1 MIRTDEFSERL
12 RHQAVRLDSRELL
25 IARLEGSDQES
36 DLTVPPNCGG
46 AGRIRHFHRRTRDG
60 WPDNPLPIDPACAF
74 LGLPGGADRI
84 EAQVFQNAA
93 CNWRC
98 WYCFVPFALLSADDK
113 RGEWLTAEALVARYL
128 GEADPP
134 AVIDLTGG
142 QPDLVPEWVPW
153 MIGAVT
159 SAGIA
164 SSVYLWSDDNLSN
177 DYFFRHLS
185 PREQRQVAEFP
196 GYGRVC
202 CFKGFDSASF
212 SFNTKAHPDLFD
224 RQFDLFGRLLETGM
238 DLYAYATFTAPETD
252 GVETAMSRFVDR
264 LQGIAEGLPLR
275 VVPLEI
281 EEYGPVVFRM
291 KDAHH
296 TAMGVQHTA
305 IDAWNS
311 ELERRFTSDERRVPI
326 HQVTIARRG

>member
-1 MIRTDEFSERL
+1 MIATDEFSARL
-12 RHQAVRLDSRELL
+12 RQRAVRLDSRELL
-25 IARLEGSDQES
+25 IATLKGSNQEG
-36 DLTVPPNCGG
+36 DLTVPPNCDGV
-46 AGRIRHFHRRTRDG
+46 GRIRHFHRRTRDG
-60 WPDNPLPIDPACAF
+60 WPDNPLPIDPARSF
-74 LGLPGGADRI
+74 LGLGDCSDEI
-84 EAQVFQNAA
+84 EAQAFQNAA

-98 WYCFVPFALLSADDK
+98 WYCFVPFALLSADEK
-113 RGEWLTAEALVARYL
+113 RGEWLTAETLVERYL
-128 GEADPP
+128 GDANRPP
-134 AVIDLTGG
+134 VIDLTGG

-153 MIGAVT
+153 MIEAIM
-159 SAGIA
+159 SAGLA

-185 PREQRQVAEFP
+185 PGEQRRVAEYP

-202 CFKGFDSASF
+202 CFKGFNSESF

-224 RQFDLFGRLLETGM
+224 RQFELFGRLLDTGM
-238 DLYAYATFTAPETD
+238 DLYAYATFTAPSAD
-252 GVETAMSRFVDR
+252 GVEPAMARFVDR

-281 EEYGPVVFRM
+281 EEYGPGIARM

-296 TAMGVQHTA
+296 RAMKVQRTA

-311 ELERRFTSDERRVPI
+311 ELKRRFTGDERRLPI
-326 HQVTIARRG
+326 HQVTITGGG

>member
-12 RHQAVRLDSRELL
+12 HRNAVRLDSRELL
-25 IARLEGSDQES
+25 IARLEGSDQEG

-46 AGRIRHFHRRTRDG
+46 IGRIRHFHRRTHDG
-60 WPDNPLPIDPACAF
+60 WPENPLPIDPACAF
-74 LGLPGGADRI
+74 LGLPGGTDRI
-84 EAQVFQNAA
+84 DAQVFQNAA

-98 WYCFVPFALLSADDK
+98 WYCFVPFALLSADDT
-113 RGEWLTAEALVARYL
+113 RGEWLTADAMVARYL
-128 GEADPP
+128 GEADRPT
-134 AVIDLTGG
+134 VIDLTGG

-164 SSVYLWSDDNLSN
+164 GSVYLWSDDNLSN
-177 DYFFRHLS
+177 DYFFRFLS
-185 PREQRQVAEFP
+185 PTEQRRVAECP

-224 RQFDLFGRLLETGM
+224 RQFDLFGRLLTTGM
-238 DLYAYATFTAPETD
+238 DLYAYATFTAPQKD
-252 GVETAMSRFVDR
+252 GVGPAMSRFVDR

-281 EEYGPVVFRM
+281 EEYGPVVGRM
-291 KDAHH
+291 TDVHH
-296 TAMGVQHTA
+296 TAMEVQHAA
-305 IDAWNS
+305 IAAWTS
-311 ELERRFTSDERRVPI
+311 ELERRFTRDERRVPI
-326 HQVTIARRG
+326 HQVQIARDG